1 MGQKRVTLVETL
13 ISGGAMRFTGS
24 TILACC
30 LLAPGAT
37 PLQAQSGAI
46 LSIETRQFAA
56 AAELRPLP
64 LVARPVESRVL
75 GAGLVRTTRSGRSL
89 GQVLM
94 IVGGAGIV
102 TGLIVDEPIIT
113 IAGAGVGGY
122 GLYLYLR

>member
-1 MGQKRVTLVETL
+1 
-13 ISGGAMRFTGS
+13 MRAVAVLT
-24 TILACC
+24 TVALL
-30 LLAPGAT
+30 LLAAPSPVRAQT
-37 PLQAQSGAI
+37 PAG
-46 LSIETRQFAA
+46 LSASPDQWIAA
-56 AAELRPLP
+56 AALRPVHSAP
-64 LVARPVESRVL
+64 VDKVARIQAS
-75 GAGLVRTTRSGRSL
+75 ALVRGSRSGRSL